1 MTMTTLKIGHGYDIH
16 KFALPTENQ
25 DVQDVIDI
33 GFDKNNKLFLQIKQ
47 NENSKPLYLG
57 GILIENHCGTV
68 AHSDGDVVL
77 HSLTDALLGAAGL
90 DDIGTLFP
98 DNIESTKDIS
108 SVFMLQEA
116 HRMIQ
121 NKGYCIINIDI
132 TVITQTPKIK
142 AYKAQM
148 TLAISNAL
156 KIQQSCINIKGK
168 TKEGMD
174 SVGRGEAI
182 ECFSVCLIDKNNN
195 KIIE

>member
-1 MTMTTLKIGHGYDIH
+1 MTTLKIGHGYDIH
-16 KFALPTENQ
+16 KFDLTPKNKHINK
-25 DVQDVIDI
+25 DVIDI
-33 GFDKNNKLFLQIKQ
+33 GFDKNNKLFLKIKQ
-47 NENSKPLYLG
+47 KNNSKPLYLG

-68 AHSDGDVVL
+68 AHSDGDVIL

-98 DNIESTKDIS
+98 DNIESTKNIS

-116 HRMIQ
+116 HKMIQ

-142 AYKAQM
+142 VYKDKM
-148 TLAISNAL
+148 ILAISEAL
-156 KIQQSCINIKGK
+156 NIQQSCINIKGK

-182 ECFSVCLIDKNNN
+182 ECFSVCLINNN
-195 KIIE
+195 KII